1 MSMQLKPDFV
11 FNPEI
16 QTPDA
21 DKAPTFAARTLAAV
35 PPKATDQLG
44 PLTLLPGT
52 WTGKGFNTIWRPFH
66 GKDRQPPQGHFLELN
81 LMEETLQFEEIQGAI
96 PNRGL
101 LQADIDMFG
110 VHYMQQIK
118 DQNTGAGLHFEPGIW
133 LNIPA
138 TRDPRVPASVARLGS
153 IPHGTS
159 ILGQGTALVVQGPP
173 VFQPVSIT
181 PFEIGNPSKT
191 ISFPESDLSKPTEFR
206 STPDA
211 IRGITQEMVNNP
223 NSVLQNDIA
232 GQTIT
237 RTVVLT
243 VTSLPTPIPG
253 GGTANTAFLKGA
265 TSRAPNADAA
275 QFTAIFWIETV
286 KGQTGQPDFLQLQYT
301 QTVMLDFGGLS
312 WPHVTVA
319 TLRLD
324 TPGTP

>member
-11 FNPEI
+11 FNHEAH
-16 QTPDA
+16 TPHA
-21 DKAPTFAARTLAAV
+21 DKARPVAQRTMAAA
-35 PPKATDQLG
+35 PPKATDKLG

-66 GKDRQPPQGHFLELN
+66 GQDRQPPQGHFLELN
-81 LMEETLQFEEIQGAI
+81 LMQETLQFEEIQGAI

-118 DQNTGAGLHFEPGIW
+118 DKNTGEGLHFEPGIW

-138 TRDPRVPASVARLGS
+138 TTNPRVSATVARLGS

-159 ILGQGTALVVQGPP
+159 ILGQGTALVVPGPP

-206 STPDA
+206 SKPEA
-211 IRGITQEMVNNP
+211 ITGITQEMVNNP

-243 VTSLPTPIPG
+243 VTSLSTPVPG

-265 TSRAPNADAA
+265 PGRAPNADAV

-286 KGQTGQPDFLQLQYT
+286 KGQEGQPDFLQLQYT